1 MTIQYTEKFAA
12 KYSHLPASI
21 RSKVEKTLKL
31 LDENFRHPGL
41 QSHPVQSV
49 PGVYEAYVDDK
60 YRITYDRKGN
70 TFTIRNVDNKD
81 EYLRNP

>member
-1 MTIQYTEKFAA
+1 MTIEYSERFSY
-12 KYSHLPASI
+12 KYSHLQASI
-21 RSKVEKTLKL
+21 RSKVDKALKL

-41 QSHPVQSV
+41 QSHPVQSL

-70 TFTIRNVDNKD
+70 IFTMRNVDNHD
-81 EYLRNP
+81 ECLRNP

>member
-1 MTIQYTEKFAA
+1 MTIQYTEKFAD
-12 KYSHLPASI
+12 KYSHLPAAI
-21 RSKVEKTLKL
+21 RSKVDKAVKL

-41 QSHPVQSV
+41 QSHPIQSI

-70 TFTIRNVDNKD
+70 IFTIRNVDNHD
-81 EYLRNP
+81 ECLRSP

>member
-1 MTIQYTEKFAA
+1 MTIEYSERFSY
-12 KYSHLPASI
+12 KYSHLQASN
-21 RSKVEKTLKL
+21 RSKVDKALKL

-41 QSHPVQSV
+41 QSHPVQSL

-70 TFTIRNVDNKD
+70 IFTMRNVDNHD
-81 EYLRNP
+81 ECLRNP

>member
-21 RSKVEKTLKL
+21 RSKVDKALKL

-41 QSHPVQSV
+41 QSHPVQSM

-70 TFTIRNVDNKD
+70 VFTLRNVDD
-81 EYLRNP
+81 HDQCLRNP